1 MYMFGNKNDYGR
13 DRFRVCVP
21 VASDKLVC
29 PVATLK
35 EYVQRTKYLVP
46 EDGSVFLSLQKPFQP
61 LGAAGVAMVLN
72 KAIEMAG
79 LKGHGF
85 SAKYFH
91 PAGAT
96 CAVEAGQV
104 LDVICEVGRW
114 KSAETF
120 ETHYVHA
127 KPPVGFTDAI
137 LKG

>member
-1 MYMFGNKNDYGR
+1 M
-13 DRFRVCVP
+13 
-21 VASDKLVC
+21 
-29 PVATLK
+29 ATLK
-35 EYVQRTKYLVP
+35 EYMQRTKHLVP

-72 KAIEMAG
+72 KTIKMAE

-85 SAKYFH
+85 SAKCFC
-91 PAGAT
+91 PTGT
-96 CAVEAGQV
+96 NCAVEAGQIP
-104 LDVICEVGRW
+104 DVICKVGRW